1 MSSTSSFEL
10 MVAFSVGVSLPVL
23 YLVAQWMRQSYR
35 KACHSYRDLHS
46 LLAVNAVMSTIQTG
60 LSFFGLAISSDVASG
75 DRFRAN
81 LLRDSVREIANLLE
95 ERIPRVPRVV
105 VPGFGGPDAAGVR

>member
-1 MSSTSSFEL
+1 
-10 MVAFSVGVSLPVL
+10 
-23 YLVAQWMRQSYR
+23 
-35 KACHSYRDLHS
+35 
-46 LLAVNAVMSTIQTG
+46 MSTIQTG